1 MFKIW
6 ALENNYNLY
15 CGEDCM
21 KRFCESLNMQKN
33 ITDFEKKKVL
43 ALARKE
49 VKLYQDAIEFYI
61 YRKIFIKMNRD
72 N

>member
-1 MFKIW
+1 
-6 ALENNYNLY
+6 
-15 CGEDCM
+15 M

-43 ALARKE
+43 TLARKE

-61 YRKIFIKMNRD
+61 YRKIFIKTNRD